1 MHGGVIPLEAVV
13 RVENEQTTPVMVRH
27 GLSDAVMVAEAAVVV
42 LGQLAEAME
51 EQEVLLAVVVVLAV
65 GLTMRRLRLAQARQ
79 VLEAR

>member
-65 GLTMRRLRLAQARQ
+65 GLTMRRLRLAQAR
-79 VLEAR
+79 